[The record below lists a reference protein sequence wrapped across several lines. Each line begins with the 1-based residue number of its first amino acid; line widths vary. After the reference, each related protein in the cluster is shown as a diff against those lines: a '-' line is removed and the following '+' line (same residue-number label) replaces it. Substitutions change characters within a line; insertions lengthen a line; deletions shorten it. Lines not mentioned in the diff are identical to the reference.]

1 MEQKKN
7 EQKTAQVLYMTII
20 LVLLIM
26 AVAVGLV
33 TAANKRNKPAETSA
47 DSAAVSS
54 SAQTT
59 AHLPIVTT
67 SPKPQTEPTQPTATK
82 PAETSAATRP
92 ATPGTTATT
101 KQAAAADAP
110 ESTLPVFIMPSI
122 GNVSKSY
129 SVDVLVYS
137 DTMEDYRTHSGIDIC
152 AGTGEGV
159 MAAADGVV
167 SEVYAHPMMGYTVVI
182 RHDGGAETVYQNL
195 AEDIAVSVGD
205 TVKSGEVIGAV
216 GDSAL
221 IEIAEEPHLHFEL
234 RVGGKTVNPLDY
246 ISAATMTIVYDE

>member
-47 DSAAVSS
+47 NSAEVST

-67 SPKPQTEPTQPTATK
+67 APKPQTTQTLPAATE

-92 ATPGTTATT
+92 AAS
-101 KQAAAADAP
+101 AAATDPITEAAAP
-110 ESTLPVFIMPSI
+110 ESTLPVFIMPTI

-167 SEVYAHPMMGYTVVI
+167 SEVYAHPMMGYTVVV
-182 RHDGGAETVYQNL
+182 RHDGSAETVYQNL

-234 RVGGKTVNPLDY
+234 RVDGKTVNPLDY

>member
-33 TAANKRNKPAETSA
+33 TAANKRNKPAETSTN
-47 DSAAVSS
+47 SAEVST

-67 SPKPQTEPTQPTATK
+67 APKPQTTQTLPAVTE

-92 ATPGTTATT
+92 AAS
-101 KQAAAADAP
+101 AAATDPITEAAAP
-110 ESTLPVFIMPSI
+110 ESTLPVFIMPTI

-167 SEVYAHPMMGYTVVI
+167 SEVYAHPMMGYTVVV
-182 RHDGGAETVYQNL
+182 RHDGSAETVYQNL

-234 RVGGKTVNPLDY
+234 RVDGKTVNPLDY

>member
-26 AVAVGLV
+26 AAAVGLV

-47 DSAAVSS
+47 NSAEVST

-59 AHLPIVTT
+59 AHLPLVTT
-67 SPKPQTEPTQPTATK
+67 APRPQTTQTLPAATE

-92 ATPGTTATT
+92 AAS
-101 KQAAAADAP
+101 AAATDPITEAAAP
-110 ESTLPVFIMPSI
+110 ESTLPVFIMPTI

-167 SEVYAHPMMGYTVVI
+167 SEVYAHPMMGYTVVV

-234 RVGGKTVNPLDY
+234 RVDGKTVNPLDY

>member
-47 DSAAVSS
+47 NSAEVST

-67 SPKPQTEPTQPTATK
+67 APKPQTTQTLPAATE

-92 ATPGTTATT
+92 AAS
-101 KQAAAADAP
+101 AAATDPITEAAAP
-110 ESTLPVFIMPSI
+110 ESTLPVFIMPTI

-167 SEVYAHPMMGYTVVI
+167 SEVYAHPMMGYTVVV
-182 RHDGGAETVYQNL
+182 RHDGSAETVYQNL

-205 TVKSGEVIGAV
+205 TVKSGEVIGAI

-234 RVGGKTVNPLDY
+234 RVDGKTVNPLDY

>member
-47 DSAAVSS
+47 NSAEVST

-67 SPKPQTEPTQPTATK
+67 APKPQTTQTLPAATE

-92 ATPGTTATT
+92 AAS
-101 KQAAAADAP
+101 AAAPDPITEAAAP
-110 ESTLPVFIMPSI
+110 ESTLPVFIMPTI

-152 AGTGEGV
+152 AGTGESV

-167 SEVYAHPMMGYTVVI
+167 SEVYAHPMMGYTVVV
-182 RHDGGAETVYQNL
+182 RHDGSAETVYQNL
-195 AEDIAVSVGD
+195 AEDIAVSIGD

-234 RVGGKTVNPLDY
+234 RVDGKTVNPLDY

>member
-1 MEQKKN
+1 
-7 EQKTAQVLYMTII
+7 MTII

-47 DSAAVSS
+47 NSAEVST

-59 AHLPIVTT
+59 AHLPLVTT
-67 SPKPQTEPTQPTATK
+67 APRPQTTQTLPAATE

-92 ATPGTTATT
+92 ATS
-101 KQAAAADAP
+101 AAATDPITEAAAP
-110 ESTLPVFIMPSI
+110 ESTLPVFIMPTI
-122 GNVSKSY
+122 GNVSKNY

-167 SEVYAHPMMGYTVVI
+167 SEVYAHPMMGYTVVV
-182 RHDGGAETVYQNL
+182 RHDGSAETVYQNL

-234 RVGGKTVNPLDY
+234 RVDGKTVNPLDY

>member
-47 DSAAVSS
+47 NSAEVST

-67 SPKPQTEPTQPTATK
+67 APKPQTTQTLPAATE

-92 ATPGTTATT
+92 AAS
-101 KQAAAADAP
+101 AAATDPITEAAAP
-110 ESTLPVFIMPSI
+110 ESTLPVFIMPTI
-122 GNVSKSY
+122 GNVSKNY

-167 SEVYAHPMMGYTVVI
+167 SEVYAHPMMGYTVVV

-205 TVKSGEVIGAV
+205 TVKSGEVLGAV

-234 RVGGKTVNPLDY
+234 RVDGKTVNPLDY

>member
-47 DSAAVSS
+47 DSAAASS

-67 SPKPQTEPTQPTATK
+67 SPKPQTVQTQPAATE
-82 PAETSAATRP
+82 PAETSTTTRP
-92 ATPGTTATT
+92 ASS
-101 KQAAAADAP
+101 AAATEPVAEADAP
-110 ESTLPVFIMPSI
+110 ESKLPVFIMPTI

-167 SEVYAHPMMGYTVVI
+167 SEVYAHPMMGYTVVV

-205 TVKSGEVIGAV
+205 TVRSGEVIGAV

-234 RVGGKTVNPLDY
+234 RGDGKTVNPLDY

>member
-47 DSAAVSS
+47 NSAEVST

-67 SPKPQTEPTQPTATK
+67 APKPQTTQTLPAVTE

-92 ATPGTTATT
+92 AAS
-101 KQAAAADAP
+101 AAATDPITEAAAP
-110 ESTLPVFIMPSI
+110 ESTLPVFIMPTI

-167 SEVYAHPMMGYTVVI
+167 SEVYAHPMMGYTVVV

-234 RVGGKTVNPLDY
+234 RVDGKTVNPLDY

>member
-1 MEQKKN
+1 
-7 EQKTAQVLYMTII
+7 MTII

-47 DSAAVSS
+47 NSAEVST

-59 AHLPIVTT
+59 AHLPLVTT
-67 SPKPQTEPTQPTATK
+67 APRPQTTQTLPAATE

-92 ATPGTTATT
+92 ATS
-101 KQAAAADAP
+101 AAATDPITEAAAP
-110 ESTLPVFIMPSI
+110 ESTLPVFIMPTI
-122 GNVSKSY
+122 GNISKSY

-167 SEVYAHPMMGYTVVI
+167 SEVYAHPMMGYTVVV
-182 RHDGGAETVYQNL
+182 RHDGGAETIYQNL

-234 RVGGKTVNPLDY
+234 RVDGKTVNPLDY

>member
-47 DSAAVSS
+47 NSAEVST

-67 SPKPQTEPTQPTATK
+67 APKPQTTQTLPAVTE

-92 ATPGTTATT
+92 AAS
-101 KQAAAADAP
+101 AAATDPITEAAAP
-110 ESTLPVFIMPSI
+110 ESTLPVFIMPTI

-167 SEVYAHPMMGYTVVI
+167 SEVYAHPMMGYTVVV
-182 RHDGGAETVYQNL
+182 RHDGSAETVYQNL

-234 RVGGKTVNPLDY
+234 RVDGKTVNPLDY

>member
-47 DSAAVSS
+47 NSAEVST

-67 SPKPQTEPTQPTATK
+67 APKPQTTQTLPVATE

-92 ATPGTTATT
+92 AAS
-101 KQAAAADAP
+101 AAATDPITEAAAP
-110 ESTLPVFIMPSI
+110 ESTLPVFIMPTI

-167 SEVYAHPMMGYTVVI
+167 SEVYTHPMMGYTVVV
-182 RHDGGAETVYQNL
+182 RHDGSAETVYQNL

-205 TVKSGEVIGAV
+205 TVKSGEVIGAI

-234 RVGGKTVNPLDY
+234 RVDGKTVNPLDY

>member
-47 DSAAVSS
+47 NSAEVST

-67 SPKPQTEPTQPTATK
+67 APKPQTTQTLPAATE
-82 PAETSAATRP
+82 PAETSTTTRP
-92 ATPGTTATT
+92 AAS
-101 KQAAAADAP
+101 AAATDPITEAAAP
-110 ESTLPVFIMPSI
+110 ESTLPVFIMPTI

-167 SEVYAHPMMGYTVVI
+167 SEVYAHPMMGYTVVV
-182 RHDGGAETVYQNL
+182 RHDGSAETVYQNL

-234 RVGGKTVNPLDY
+234 RVDGKTVNPLDY

>member
-7 EQKTAQVLYMTII
+7 EQKTAQVLYMMII

-47 DSAAVSS
+47 NSAEVST

-67 SPKPQTEPTQPTATK
+67 APKPQTTQTLPAATE

-92 ATPGTTATT
+92 AAS
-101 KQAAAADAP
+101 AAAPDPITEAAAP
-110 ESTLPVFIMPSI
+110 ESTLPVFIMPTI

-167 SEVYAHPMMGYTVVI
+167 SEVYAHPMMGYTVVV
-182 RHDGGAETVYQNL
+182 RHDGSAETVYQNL
-195 AEDIAVSVGD
+195 AEDIAVSIGD

-234 RVGGKTVNPLDY
+234 RVDGKTVNPLDY

>member
-1 MEQKKN
+1 
-7 EQKTAQVLYMTII
+7 MTII

-47 DSAAVSS
+47 NSAEVST

-59 AHLPIVTT
+59 AHLPLVTT
-67 SPKPQTEPTQPTATK
+67 APRPQTTQTLPAATE

-92 ATPGTTATT
+92 ATS
-101 KQAAAADAP
+101 AAAP
-110 ESTLPVFIMPSI
+110 ESTLPVFIMPTI
-122 GNVSKSY
+122 GNISKSY

-167 SEVYAHPMMGYTVVI
+167 SEVYAHPMMGYTVVV
-182 RHDGGAETVYQNL
+182 RHDGSAETVYQNL

-205 TVKSGEVIGAV
+205 TVKSGEVIGAI

-234 RVGGKTVNPLDY
+234 RVDGKTVNPLDY